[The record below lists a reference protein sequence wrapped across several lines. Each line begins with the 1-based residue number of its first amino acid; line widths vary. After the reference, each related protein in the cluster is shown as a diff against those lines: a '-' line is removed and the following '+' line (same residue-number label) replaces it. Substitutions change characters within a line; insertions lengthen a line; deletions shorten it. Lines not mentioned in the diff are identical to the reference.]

1 MKSSRRAARRVPPG
15 TTLTRRAWLERV
27 GAAALLEG
35 SVAATSRAAQAAPP
49 VVGFLGLTGPAPGQA
64 ASFLEGL
71 AQGGFVDGR
80 NMAIVYRWA
89 DNRAERLPALA
100 AELVAARP
108 ALIATVGGIGAAR
121 AARAA
126 TASVPVVF
134 EVGIDPVAAGLVA
147 SLARPGGNA
156 TGVYML
162 TGTLN
167 EKRVQYLHEMVPR
180 ASTVALL
187 LNPHGPMA
195 EIEARVRESTDL
207 RGLRLVVVRAGTE
220 QEIESALQEMVSR
233 GAGALVVANSPFF
246 NSRREQLAA
255 AALRLRIPAIFEWRD
270 FVSAGGLMS
279 YGSDISAVLRQLGVY
294 AARVLKGAPPA
305 ELPIVQPDRFE
316 LVINRRTAAR
326 LGLTIPQGLLLRAEV
341 VE

>member
-1 MKSSRRAARRVPPG
+1 MKRSRRPEPG
-15 TTLTRRAWLERV
+15 VRHGRALTRRDWLERV
-27 GAAALLEG
+27 GATAFLG
-35 SVAATSRAAQAAPP
+35 WPVAAASQAADAPMP
-49 VVGFLGLTGPAPGQA
+49 VVGFLGLTGPAPRQT

-71 AQGGFVDGR
+71 AQAGFVDGR
-80 NMAIVYRWA
+80 NIALVYRWA

-100 AELVAARP
+100 AEIVAARP
-108 ALIATVGGIGAAR
+108 AVIATIGGTGAAR
-121 AARAA
+121 AAQAA
-126 TASVPVVF
+126 TASVPIVF

-180 ASTVALL
+180 ATTMALL
-187 LNPHGPMA
+187 LNQHGPVD
-195 EIEARVRESTDL
+195 IEARVREATDL
-207 RGLRLVVVRAGTE
+207 RGLRLVVVSAGTE
-220 QEIESALQEMVSR
+220 QEIESAFQDLAAR

-255 AALRLRIPAIFEWRD
+255 ATLRLGIPAIFEWRE
-270 FVSAGGLMS
+270 FAVAGGLMS
-279 YGSDISAVLRQLGVY
+279 YGSDISGVLRQLGVY
-294 AARVLKGAPPA
+294 AARVLKGARPA
-305 ELPIVQPDRFE
+305 DLPILQPDRFE

-326 LGLTIPQGLLLRAEV
+326 LGLTIPQSLQLRAEV